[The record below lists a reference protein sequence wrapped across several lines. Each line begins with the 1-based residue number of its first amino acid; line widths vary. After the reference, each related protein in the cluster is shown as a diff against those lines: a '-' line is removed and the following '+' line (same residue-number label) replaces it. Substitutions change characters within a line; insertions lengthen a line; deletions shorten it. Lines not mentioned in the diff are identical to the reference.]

1 MGWFESG
8 KAAGVILGDEP
19 LDLTYDFLKQLAE
32 AYQEGCER
40 KPTLEE
46 VRRLLELVLVSSG
59 EEHISDLDEREVT
72 EVAVKTAKKRKSQPY
87 KQGDVLAIPIVGGR
101 FAFGRLMLVSK
112 PRGMVLEV
120 FREVSE
126 RKVFRPSILA
136 SGRMFHPVRFLP
148 TLPNAKSAI
157 KSWRWLV
164 VASDDK
170 YAMTEQ
176 DWALEFKARD
186 PQGGWCAINMRD
198 NTYYHLTDEEAEPM
212 ESTQFWK
219 PIGVE
224 ERIVEEL
231 KRQEPLSK
239 AQADGKG

>member
-8 KAAGVILGDEP
+8 KAEGVILGDEP

-32 AYQEGCER
+32 TYQEGCKR

-46 VRRLLELVLVSSG
+46 VRNLLELVLFSSG

-72 EVAVKTAKKRKSQPY
+72 SITVKTAKKRKNQPY
-87 KQGDVLAIPIVGGR
+87 KQGDVLAIPIDGGR

-112 PRGMVLEV
+112 PNGMLLEV

-126 RKVFRPSILA
+126 RKNLRPSIPA

-148 TLPNAKSAI
+148 NLPGGIDAI
-157 KSWRWLV
+157 KSWRWTV
-164 VASDDK
+164 VASDDG
-170 YAMTEQ
+170 YAMTDQ
-176 DWALEFKARD
+176 DWALEFKAPD
-186 PQGGWCAINMRD
+186 PRGGWSAINMRD
-198 NTYYHLTDEEAEPM
+198 NTYHRLTDEEAVSM
-212 ESTQFWK
+212 EDTQFWK

-224 ERIVEEL
+224 ERIAEEL
-231 KRQEPLSK
+231 KRL
-239 AQADGKG
+239 GTT